1 MTNHSP
7 RTETILGLEPTDRIQ
22 ITTTNRTLT
31 GIVYQC
37 DHREPEF
44 TCRGPEPGEHILYV
58 ATPTHNLYRL
68 QYRYYDEIDHT
79 EIKLDHYER
88 TPNGRYSWLRTGVRI
103 EDIIT
108 PTTGEQE

>member
-7 RTETILGLEPTDRIQ
+7 RTEMILSLDPTDRIQ
-22 ITTTNRTLT
+22 ITTSNCTLT

-44 TCRGPEPGEHILYV
+44 TCRGPEPGEYTLYF
-58 ATPTHNLYRL
+58 ATACNDRYRL

-79 EIKLDHYER
+79 ETKLDHYER
-88 TPNGRYSWLRTGVRI
+88 TPDGRYSWLRTDVRI
-103 EDIIT
+103 EAITT
-108 PTTGEQE
+108 PTAGEQE